1 MALISSS
8 VPRPPGPRNFIPGL
22 WFVGFRKDPIR
33 FFTRL
38 ARQYGDI
45 VYFHLGPQRI
55 FLLNHPDL
63 IRDVLVTHDSNFVKG
78 RGLERAKLLLGEG
91 LLTSEGE
98 LHRRQR
104 RLMQPAFHRFRL
116 KAYSEIMVQSADQL
130 QDSWQEGMVLDI
142 DHEMKGLTLS
152 IVGRTLFG
160 ADVEKEAGEFGEALT
175 TAMRLW
181 RRMMLPFA
189 ETLEKFPLP
198 SVRKFRNARR
208 RLDET
213 IYRIIEERRQKPVLN
228 EDLLSMLLTAQD
240 TEGDGGQMTNL
251 QLRDEVMTL
260 FLAGHETTANA
271 LTWTWYL
278 LSQNPDVEA
287 RFQAEVDRLP
297 TGKLPSADDLPL
309 LTYTE
314 KVLTESMRLFPPAWL
329 IGRRALRD
337 YDVPPY
343 RIPAHSLV
351 LMSQYVMHHDER
363 YFQDAFRFDPE
374 RWTPEAKAAR
384 PKFSYFPFGG
394 GPRQCIG
401 DGFAWMEGI
410 LLLAAL
416 GRKWKLKLV
425 PGHRVEMQPLVTLR
439 PKYGMKMIL
448 ERRLN
453 RGNAG

>member
-1 MALISSS
+1 M
-8 VPRPPGPRNFIPGL
+8 
-22 WFVGFRKDPIR
+22 
-33 FFTRL
+33 RL
-38 ARQYGDI
+38 VRQYGDI

-91 LLTSEGE
+91 LLTSEGD

-104 RLMQPAFHRFRL
+104 RLMQPAFHRL
-116 KAYSEIMVQSADQL
+116 KIKAYSEIMVQAADQL
-130 QDSWQEGMVLDI
+130 QDSWEDGMVLDL

-160 ADVEKEAGEFGEALT
+160 TDVGKEVGELEEALT
-175 TAMRLW
+175 IAMKLW
-181 RRMMLPFA
+181 RKKMIPFA
-189 ETLEKFPLP
+189 ETLERLPLP

-213 IYRIIEERRQKPVLN
+213 IYRIIEERRRKPGLYD
-228 EDLLSMLLTAQD
+228 DLLSMLLAAQD

-278 LSQNPDVEA
+278 LSQNSEIEA
-287 RFQAEVDRLP
+287 QFHAEIDRLP
-297 TGKLPSADDLPL
+297 KGKVLSEEDLPL
-309 LTYTE
+309 LTYTD
-314 KVLTESMRLFPPAWL
+314 KVFAESMRLFPPAWL
-329 IGRRALRD
+329 IGRRALND
-337 YDVPPY
+337 YEISPY
-343 RIPAHSLV
+343 RVPAHSLV
-351 LMSQYVMHHDER
+351 LMSQYVMHRDER
-363 YFQDAFRFDPE
+363 YFPDASRFNPE
-374 RWTPEAKAAR
+374 RWTPEAKASR
-384 PKFSYFPFGG
+384 PKFAYFPFGG

-401 DGFAWMEGI
+401 DGFARMEGI
-410 LLLAAL
+410 LLLAAI
-416 GRKWKLKLV
+416 GRRWKFRLV
-425 PGHRVEMQPLVTLR
+425 PGHRVEIQPLVTLR

-448 ERRLN
+448 EKRLN
-453 RGNAG
+453 RVI

>member
-1 MALISSS
+1 MTFIRPSF
-8 VPRPPGPRNFIPGL
+8 PRPPGPRNILPGL
-22 WFVGFRKDPIR
+22 WYVGFRRDPIR
-33 FFTRL
+33 FFMRL
-38 ARQYGDI
+38 AHQYGDI
-45 VYFHLGPQRI
+45 VYFHLGPQRV

-63 IRDVLVTHDSNFVKG
+63 IRDILVTHDSNFVKG

-104 RLMQPAFHRFRL
+104 RLMQPAFHRLRL
-116 KAYSEIMVQSADQL
+116 KAYSEIMVQAADRL
-130 QDSWQEGMVLDI
+130 QDSWEEGMVLDL
-142 DHEMKGLTLS
+142 DHVMKGLTLS

-160 ADVEKEAGEFGEALT
+160 ADVGREASELEEALT
-175 TAMRLW
+175 AAMKLW
-181 RRMMLPFA
+181 RKMMLPFA

-213 IYRIIEERRQKPVLN
+213 IYRIIEERRRKPDLHD
-228 EDLLSMLLTAQD
+228 DLLSMLLAAQD
-240 TEGDGGQMTNL
+240 TEGDGGQMTDL

-278 LSQNPDVEA
+278 LSQNPEIET
-287 RFQAEVDRLP
+287 RFHAEVDRLP
-297 TGKLPSADDLPL
+297 KGKVSSAEDLPL

-314 KVLTESMRLFPPAWL
+314 KVFAESMRLFPPAWL

-337 YDVPPY
+337 YEIPPY
-343 RIPAHSLV
+343 RIPAQSLV
-351 LMSQYVMHHDER
+351 LMSQYVMHRDER
-363 YFQDAFRFDPE
+363 YYPDASQFDPE
-374 RWTPEAKAAR
+374 RWTPEAKASR
-384 PKFSYFPFGG
+384 PKFAYFPFGG

-401 DGFAWMEGI
+401 DGFAWMEGV
-410 LLLAAL
+410 LLLAAI
-416 GRKWKLKLV
+416 GRTWKFRLV
-425 PGHRVEMQPLVTLR
+425 PGHPVKMQPLVTLR

-448 ERRLN
+448 EKRLN
-453 RGNAG
+453 RVI

>member
-1 MALISSS
+1 MTFISSS
-8 VPRPPGPRNFIPGL
+8 SSRPPGPRNFIPGL
-22 WFVGFRKDPIR
+22 WFVGFRRDPIH
-33 FFTRL
+33 FFMRL

-45 VYFHLGPQRI
+45 VYFHLGPQRV

-63 IRDVLVTHDSNFVKG
+63 IRDVLVTHDANFVKG

-91 LLTSEGE
+91 LLTSEGD

-104 RLMQPAFHRFRL
+104 RLMQPAFHRLRL
-116 KAYSEIMVQSADQL
+116 KTYSEIMVQAADQL
-130 QDSWQEGMVLDI
+130 QDSWQEGMVLDL

-152 IVGRTLFG
+152 IVGQTLFG
-160 ADVEKEAGEFGEALT
+160 TDVGKEASELEGALT
-175 TAMRLW
+175 TAMKLW
-181 RRMMLPFA
+181 RKMMLPFA
-189 ETLEKFPLP
+189 ETLERFPLP
-198 SVRKFRNARR
+198 SVLKFRNARS

-213 IYRIIEERRQKPVLN
+213 IYRIIEERRRRPGLHN
-228 EDLLSMLLTAQD
+228 DLLSMLLAAQD

-278 LSQNPDVEA
+278 LSQNPEIEA
-287 RFQAEVDRLP
+287 RFHTEIDQLPKGKVSSAE
-297 TGKLPSADDLPL
+297 DLPL
-309 LTYTE
+309 LAYTE
-314 KVLTESMRLFPPAWL
+314 KVFAESMRLFPPAWL

-337 YDVPPY
+337 YEIPPY
-343 RIPAHSLV
+343 RIPARSLV
-351 LMSQYVMHHDER
+351 LMSQYVMHRDER
-363 YFQDAFRFDPE
+363 YYPDASQFDPE

-384 PKFSYFPFGG
+384 PKFAFFPFGG

-401 DGFAWMEGI
+401 DGFAWMEGV
-410 LLLAAL
+410 LLLATL
-416 GRKWKLKLV
+416 GRKWKFRLV

-448 ERRLN
+448 EKRLN
-453 RGNAG
+453 RVI

>member
-1 MALISSS
+1 MTLLSSS
-8 VPRPPGPRNFIPGL
+8 SHFPPGPRNFIPGL
-22 WFVGFRKDPIR
+22 WFVGFRRDPIR
-33 FFTRL
+33 FFMGL

-45 VYFHLGPQRI
+45 VYFHLGSQRV

-63 IRDVLVTHDSNFVKG
+63 IKDVLVTHDSNFVKG

-104 RLMQPAFHRFRL
+104 RLMQPAFHRLRL
-116 KAYSEIMVQSADQL
+116 KAYSGIMVQAADQL
-130 QDSWQEGMVLDI
+130 QDSWKDGDALDI

-160 ADVEKEAGEFGEALT
+160 ADVGKEASELQEALT

-181 RRMMLPFA
+181 RKMMLPFT

-198 SVRKFRNARR
+198 SVRKFRNARH

-213 IYRIIEERRQKPVLN
+213 IYRIIAERRRKPGLH
-228 EDLLSMLLTAQD
+228 EDLLSMLLAAQD
-240 TEGDGGQMTNL
+240 FEGDGGQMTNL

-278 LSQNPDVEA
+278 LSQNPEIEA
-287 RFQAEVDRLP
+287 QFHAEVDRFP
-297 TGKLPSADDLPL
+297 RAQVFSAEDLPL

-314 KVLTESMRLFPPAWL
+314 KVFAESMRLFPPAWL
-329 IGRRALRD
+329 IGRRALSD
-337 YDVPPY
+337 YEIPPY
-343 RIPAHSLV
+343 RVPAHSLV
-351 LMSQYVMHHDER
+351 LMSQYVMHRDER
-363 YFQDAFRFDPE
+363 YFPHAPQFDPE

-410 LLLAAL
+410 LLLATL
-416 GRKWKLKLV
+416 GRKWKFRLV

-448 ERRLN
+448 EKRMTSLTE
-453 RGNAG
+453 